1 MITFTKR
8 VCWRDIINTWIFK
21 RLYSESHS
29 TQLTEDVLMTTY
41 FNVSIYHF
49 STITMLKMSREAGT
63 DDDDLKRY
71 SVIIAVI
78 MNY

>member
-1 MITFTKR
+1 
-8 VCWRDIINTWIFK
+8 
-21 RLYSESHS
+21 
-29 TQLTEDVLMTTY
+29 MTTY
-41 FNVSIYHF
+41 LKVSIYHF
-49 STITMLKMSREAGT
+49 SIITMLKMSREAGT